1 MVINL
6 TFRTRYNPGERF
18 DSSPV
23 GYQYETEYGYEIVD
37 GYEELVPTGSIDL
50 VAKIQ
55 ESFESTK
62 LCNIIARFNA
72 GDLDALKKVQGVFV
86 DISQMPKSLQEA
98 QNMRIK
104 AEDAFDQLPVEIRE
118 KYDFSAFKFYDE
130 GGIEFLK
137 NYIADAEYKAPS
149 ELPIEKDVTTNESK

>member
-1 MVINL
+1 MVITL
-6 TFRTRYNPGERF
+6 TFRTRYNPGERLDF
-18 DSSPV
+18 TPF

-62 LCNIIARFNA
+62 LSNIIARFNA
-72 GDLDALKKVQGVFV
+72 GDIDALKKAQGVFA
-86 DISQMPKSLQEA
+86 DIAEMPKTLQEA

-104 AEDAFDQLPVEIRE
+104 AELAFDMLPVDIRE

-137 NYIADAEYKAPS
+137 NYIADAEYNAPA
-149 ELPIEKDVTTNESK
+149 EAPTEKDVIINESK